1 MWWLSFRGG
10 CAAIIKASSL
20 AHARI
25 LATLND
31 PGQVSRFSEGY
42 SIRAD
47 QAALIPANSI
57 GRTLSPV
64 EVRQLLELL
73 EDARGSDL
81 PIPPARP
88 RPSPPRPISGSR
100 S

>member
-1 MWWLSFRGG
+1 MRWLSFRGG
-10 CAAIIKASSL
+10 CASIIKASSL

-57 GRTLSPV
+57 GRMLSPF
-64 EVRQLLELL
+64 EVRQLRVLL
-73 EDARGSDL
+73 ERNRTKL
-81 PIPPARP
+81 RN
-88 RPSPPRPISGSR
+88 RR
-100 S
+100 SAWRLFLGLAGPFAAGP

>member
-31 PGQVSRFSEGY
+31 PGQVSRFLKA
-42 SIRAD
+42 I
-47 QAALIPANSI
+47 
-57 GRTLSPV
+57 LSVPTK
-64 EVRQLLELL
+64 RH
-73 EDARGSDL
+73 
-81 PIPPARP
+81 
-88 RPSPPRPISGSR
+88 
-100 S
+100 